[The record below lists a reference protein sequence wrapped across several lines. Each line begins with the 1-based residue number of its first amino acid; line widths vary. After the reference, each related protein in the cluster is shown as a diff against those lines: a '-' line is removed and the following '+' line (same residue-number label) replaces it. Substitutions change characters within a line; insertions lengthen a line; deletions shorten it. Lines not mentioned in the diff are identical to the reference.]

1 MLLPTYEYQSE
12 IINGPSDRKR
22 DFYFTGHS
30 CRIAISQIWLVS
42 HPIKVL
48 EKEMRHFGKGDFSEA
63 ETPVQLAE
71 YNQLF
76 ATFNQM
82 KAQIQEL
89 IESEQRKE
97 KEKADLELGKL
108 M

>member
-12 IINGPSDRKR
+12 I
-22 DFYFTGHS
+22 YQWTLLTGS
-30 CRIAISQIWLVS
+30 VIFISLAILAVVAISQIWLVS

-97 KEKADLELGKL
+97 KEKADHLNSQH
-108 M
+108 

>member
-1 MLLPTYEYQSE
+1 
-12 IINGPSDRKR
+12 
-22 DFYFTGHS
+22 
-30 CRIAISQIWLVS
+30 
-42 HPIKVL
+42 
-48 EKEMRHFGKGDFSEA
+48 MRHFGKGDFSEA

-89 IESEQRKE
+89 IESEQRIWSWE
-97 KEKADLELGKL
+97 S
-108 M
+108 